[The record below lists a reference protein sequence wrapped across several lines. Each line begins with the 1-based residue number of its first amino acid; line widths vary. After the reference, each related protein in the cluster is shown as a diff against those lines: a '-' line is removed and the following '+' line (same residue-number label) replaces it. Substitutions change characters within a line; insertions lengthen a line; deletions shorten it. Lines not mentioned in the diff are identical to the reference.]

1 MNAKTELVDQLSSKP
16 PPPTP
21 QSSVLDMRAI
31 YDVGSMELFFWLC
44 AEGQKLDRFIN
55 VKKKSDT
62 WEKIVYG
69 APQPYEPGGACQ
81 KLHDMSL
88 PHIC

>member
-1 MNAKTELVDQLSSKP
+1 
-16 PPPTP
+16 
-21 QSSVLDMRAI
+21 
-31 YDVGSMELFFWLC
+31 MELFFWLC